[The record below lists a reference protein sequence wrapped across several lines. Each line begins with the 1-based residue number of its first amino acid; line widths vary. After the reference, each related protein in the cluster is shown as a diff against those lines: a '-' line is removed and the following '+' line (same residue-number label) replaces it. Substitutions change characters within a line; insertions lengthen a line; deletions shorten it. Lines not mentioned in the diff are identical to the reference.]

1 MKQVARRI
9 SVIFYVFQD
18 HKRKAQGKF
27 KEGTKRESQA
37 TASPTIFRTTGAR
50 WILYKLS

>member
-18 HKRKAQGKF
+18 QKRKAQGKF
-27 KEGTKRESQA
+27 KFKFKSQA
-37 TASPTIFRTTGAR
+37 TASPAIHPN
-50 WILYKLS
+50 LS